1 MSTATKKMAEK
12 RLSEEVQLFKK
23 KVLDFFKVQSVSSE
37 IQYRI
42 ILDLAKKMD
51 MPFYKDAE
59 KEKIKAE
66 VSIRL
71 VPSCTDCAKEIVGYL
86 IGYDDAFADELLSN
100 LIRQQEQTFR
110 KICPRSKKT
119 KLGKDCI
126 WEHPIPA
133 SYSKDILLSYIKSKD
148 LDKAKKYIDYLAA
161 IPQITLPKTEDAK
174 LTGALKYSMPQGWNW
189 EKDDKFAR
197 YADAGIDPKY
207 YGSI

>member
-1 MSTATKKMAEK
+1 MSIATERLTDK
-12 RLSEEVQLFKK
+12 RLSEEVQSFKK
-23 KVLDFFKVQSVSSE
+23 KVFDFFEAQSVSPE

-51 MPFYKDAE
+51 MPFYKDDE
-59 KEKIKAE
+59 KKNIKAK

-119 KLGKDCI
+119 KLGKNCI

-133 SYSKDILLSYIKSKD
+133 SYSKNILLSYIKSQK
-148 LDKAKKYIDYLAA
+148 LAKAKDYIDYLAA
-161 IPQITLPKTEDAK
+161 IPQIALPKTEDAK
-174 LTGALKYSMPQGWNW
+174 LTGDLKYSMPQGWNW

-197 YADAGIDPKY
+197 YVVADIAPKY
-207 YGSI
+207 YR